1 MSEAGKPR
9 SSGRGAVTDEV
20 ERIEPTPE
28 RRRHGKIEQAER
40 AIISDDGEFTA
51 PHIVVDILVEL
62 ERRDAINADE
72 RLAGERFATWFRL
85 AALDELRAAD
95 LSRPYVDGGGK
106 ISELSRRNYE
116 ARKEIDKA
124 IRFVGGKGTR
134 LGSCLWHV
142 IGLDQSLTKWAEN
155 QSKTARVHRL
165 SATGVLISALE
176 RLARMPWIG
185 PFEKSP

>member
-1 MSEAGKPR
+1 MAIL
-9 SSGRGAVTDEV
+9 VIDEF
-20 ERIEPTPE
+20 ERIEPTLE

-51 PHIVVDILVEL
+51 PHIVVDILLDL
-62 ERRDAINADE
+62 ERRGSIKADE

-95 LSRPYVDGGGK
+95 LARPYVDGGGK
-106 ISELSRRNYE
+106 IAELSRRNNE

-124 IRFVGGKGTR
+124 IRFVGGKGTKM
-134 LGSCLWHV
+134 GSCLWHV
-142 IGLDQSLTKWAEN
+142 IGLDQSLKTWAAE
-155 QSKTARVHRL
+155 QSKIVGNVHRL
-165 SATGVLISALE
+165 GATGVLISALE

-185 PFEKSP
+185 PFEKNS